1 MNYKK
6 QSIITLVSMFLVL
19 LIAGA
24 FTFKQLDRITDKMNR
39 VANDL
44 LLNSTRVIQSSLN
57 NELMSD
63 EQMLKVFAQLF
74 SLSGGV
80 NHPIDTLSGYVAA
93 TDFFNFTYMD
103 LTGSGVNSEGE
114 AVSAASLPFE
124 EIALSQGASGYS
136 DAYVGSSGRP
146 QITFQVPVFMDSVQ
160 VGALYADK
168 TLAHYNSSAL
178 FTFNGGA
185 GLAYV
190 VCGDNGSWIIEGTG
204 TDNDTIY
211 EFLADQGNGPKIC
224 QTLKELLVKGSTGT
238 IALTFNGRKSY
249 LCFLPLDNN
258 YNWYLISVIPKGVLQ
273 KESAE
278 VMQMI
283 TIVLAGLLVMAVLA
297 AMLLLSRQTM
307 KNREKSRIRQ
317 DQLFQNISS
326 NVDFVFLLYSPAK
339 RRVEMVSANVRT
351 LFGLDPTQ
359 VSRQPKALFDACGMP
374 AGDQEEFFCGNLK
387 GKLQKEYRIG
397 SANELQRWIEIHL
410 IPADNGQYLAVLH
423 DTTAEHHMRDDLAD
437 ALQQSQENNR
447 ARSAFFS
454 SMSHD
459 IRTPMNGIVGMTA
472 IAMSNLENPK
482 KVRDC
487 LQKISMASDH
497 LLSLINEILEMS
509 RMESGKFALKKEP
522 VNLPELIS
530 NMLAFIKPEAVQKS
544 LTLEVKSAAMM
555 HDTIISDSLHL
566 QKILLNLLSNA
577 VKYTPDGGSVHV
589 CFEEQPRAGQQI
601 DLCFSVE
608 DNGIGMSSDFLER
621 LFIPF
626 ERAQDSRV
634 SKIVGTGLGMA
645 ITKNIVDMMDGTIS
659 VTSRLGAGSKFVITL
674 PVDLPDGV
682 DTDISLLA
690 GHPVLMVSDEETAR
704 EGIKGMLEQAG
715 MHAVCVSD
723 GRAAAEEVQRAR
735 RDGTAYSA
743 VLIDLHQPDT
753 EGIEAVRQIRSLGKD
768 NSPAILLAA
777 YSLGEVE
784 SEAIKAGVND
794 FLTKPV
800 FRAELLHK
808 LMRCLSEPAAR
819 YTESFEKVPPKIH
832 LEGIRILVAEDN
844 ELNREIIVELLQN
857 SGISVECA
865 EDGLLAVQAVAGHA
879 AGYYDMVLMDIHMPV
894 MDGYAA
900 AKAIR
905 KIEGAG
911 GMPIIAMTADA
922 FDEDIRK
929 CLAAG
934 MSSHISKPV
943 NIANMFEVIQKYC
956 KKESGKKS

>member
-1 MNYKK
+1 
-6 QSIITLVSMFLVL
+6 MFLVL

-63 EQMLKVFAQLF
+63 EQMLKAFAQLF

-509 RMESGKFALKKEP
+509 RM
-522 VNLPELIS
+522 
-530 NMLAFIKPEAVQKS
+530 
-544 LTLEVKSAAMM
+544 
-555 HDTIISDSLHL
+555 
-566 QKILLNLLSNA
+566 
-577 VKYTPDGGSVHV
+577 
-589 CFEEQPRAGQQI
+589 
-601 DLCFSVE
+601 
-608 DNGIGMSSDFLER
+608 
-621 LFIPF
+621 
-626 ERAQDSRV
+626 
-634 SKIVGTGLGMA
+634 
-645 ITKNIVDMMDGTIS
+645 
-659 VTSRLGAGSKFVITL
+659 
-674 PVDLPDGV
+674 
-682 DTDISLLA
+682 
-690 GHPVLMVSDEETAR
+690 
-704 EGIKGMLEQAG
+704 
-715 MHAVCVSD
+715 
-723 GRAAAEEVQRAR
+723 
-735 RDGTAYSA
+735 
-743 VLIDLHQPDT
+743 
-753 EGIEAVRQIRSLGKD
+753 
-768 NSPAILLAA
+768 
-777 YSLGEVE
+777 
-784 SEAIKAGVND
+784 
-794 FLTKPV
+794 
-800 FRAELLHK
+800 
-808 LMRCLSEPAAR
+808 
-819 YTESFEKVPPKIH
+819 
-832 LEGIRILVAEDN
+832 
-844 ELNREIIVELLQN
+844 
-857 SGISVECA
+857 
-865 EDGLLAVQAVAGHA
+865 
-879 AGYYDMVLMDIHMPV
+879 
-894 MDGYAA
+894 
-900 AKAIR
+900 
-905 KIEGAG
+905 
-911 GMPIIAMTADA
+911 
-922 FDEDIRK
+922 
-929 CLAAG
+929 
-934 MSSHISKPV
+934 
-943 NIANMFEVIQKYC
+943 
-956 KKESGKKS
+956 